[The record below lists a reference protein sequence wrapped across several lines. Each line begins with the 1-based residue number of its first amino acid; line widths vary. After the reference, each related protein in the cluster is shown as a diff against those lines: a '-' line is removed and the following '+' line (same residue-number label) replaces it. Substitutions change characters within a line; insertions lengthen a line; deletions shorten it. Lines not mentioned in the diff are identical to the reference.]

1 MPQEADSSRRTSQ
14 VGLVRRLPCTAVS
27 QCNLSMLQQSY
38 MECATGSVP
47 CSAQAGRAYLH
58 ICSNATELRDDFL
71 AQPLAH
77 NTIASGSLRAG
88 SCIGG
93 RRLVVFAAMA
103 GMCWLPAWRAQN
115 ASRVL
120 GNAAPHVPAEQ
131 MRPLLRSSAP
141 RMYMKMGRCEPST
154 GADRSTL
161 ATAPEETG
169 RHAAERSAGAREK
182 AAAMGMAFPRLPAL
196 NLHLHACNSNCA
208 PAVLAC
214 SLGKQLHTALN
225 LAAAALPAVCA
236 DLRQHVVCVQQAGV
250 RTELGGRW
258 EGGQGRESHCIEQH
272 DSPPLSCSS
281 QSWDTLPYFAHLLAP
296 GVAKQC
302 RVCERHSKV
311 TPATTLQRSMGH
323 QGSN

>member
-1 MPQEADSSRRTSQ
+1 MQPASTWQAAVAMQPALLTHPGAIGQNCRKRLCTSAWGSLPGQPEQEQATCMPQEADSSRRTSQ
-14 VGLVRRLPCTAVS
+14 VGLVRRLPCTTVS

-120 GNAAPHVPAEQ
+120 GNAAPQVPAE
-131 MRPLLRSSAP
+131 
-141 RMYMKMGRCEPST
+141 
-154 GADRSTL
+154 
-161 ATAPEETG
+161 
-169 RHAAERSAGAREK
+169 
-182 AAAMGMAFPRLPAL
+182 
-196 NLHLHACNSNCA
+196 
-208 PAVLAC
+208 
-214 SLGKQLHTALN
+214 
-225 LAAAALPAVCA
+225 
-236 DLRQHVVCVQQAGV
+236 
-250 RTELGGRW
+250 
-258 EGGQGRESHCIEQH
+258 
-272 DSPPLSCSS
+272 
-281 QSWDTLPYFAHLLAP
+281 
-296 GVAKQC
+296 
-302 RVCERHSKV
+302 
-311 TPATTLQRSMGH
+311 
-323 QGSN
+323 